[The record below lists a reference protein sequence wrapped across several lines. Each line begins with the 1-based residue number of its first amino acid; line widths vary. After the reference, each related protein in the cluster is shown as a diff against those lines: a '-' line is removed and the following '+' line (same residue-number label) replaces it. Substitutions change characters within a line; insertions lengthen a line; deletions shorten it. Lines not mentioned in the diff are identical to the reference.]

1 MKLQMHSI
9 HFDADQK
16 LIDFIQKKADKLD
29 TYFDRIID
37 GEVFMRLDNHE
48 KKENKVVKEINIQP
62 GFLYEIV
69 NVKNTKSL
77 NNKIYYLMQPSSRI
91 VRPIIIV
98 ILAAAICGQPSRYN
112 IIITFIF
119 VNCISIG
126 ISDRVC

>member
-48 KKENKVVKEINIQP
+48 KKENKIVEIKLNVPGKTLFSKQQSESFEAATDEAIEGMRRQLKKFKEKVVMSNQ
-62 GFLYEIV
+62 
-69 NVKNTKSL
+69 
-77 NNKIYYLMQPSSRI
+77 
-91 VRPIIIV
+91 
-98 ILAAAICGQPSRYN
+98 
-112 IIITFIF
+112 
-119 VNCISIG
+119 
-126 ISDRVC
+126 